1 MISTSVSRPAPSVK
15 SVVAHKRDVKDG
27 ANLGDVKH
35 STPKRKNI
43 NPFSRA
49 SLSCTESVFDISSPL
64 ADRHNDSIEIAR
76 KRLVRLPFC
85 DNEADISLDAIPDF
99 PIELGGIQYI
109 EPIGDFGDDEA
120 ANDAFDLSDMLN
132 KLNAPEERLMD
143 GSLSELMDVEIN
155 YSLEFPNTAI
165 GRPPHISVCQFKRD
179 KKRAAQRALDNLVHH
194 NCIIDIPLQDWA
206 PSAKWKVLKPE
217 QYKAPVQN
225 IPSFIVTSPSDGNL
239 MFAVEENIDFDL
251 QVVASGS
258 YRDFLLDASLYNWT
272 IRFGQVLPIE
282 VEQEVGL
289 SSEGTPA
296 IPEIIVTSPSG
307 DLYFDGNVEEDLYET
322 Y

>member
-1 MISTSVSRPAPSVK
+1 MRFRVSRPAPSAK

-43 NPFSRA
+43 NRFSQA
-49 SLSCTESVFDISSPL
+49 SLSCTESLFDVASLL
-64 ADRHNDSIEIAR
+64 ADRHNDSIEIVR

-85 DNEADISLDAIPDF
+85 DNEADISLDAIPDV
-99 PIELGGIQYI
+99 PTELGGIQYI
-109 EPIGDFGDDEA
+109 EPIEDFEDDEA
-120 ANDAFDLSDMLN
+120 ANDTFDLSEMLN
-132 KLNAPEERLMD
+132 KLDGPEERLMD

-194 NCIIDIPLQDWA
+194 HCIIDIPLQDWA

-225 IPSFIVTSPSDGNL
+225 IPSLIVTSPSDGNL